1 MEDIYCTYVD
11 PEYKNTIFT
20 VGGHF
25 VMKKHGVPP
34 NIYFAVEVWVIDPD
48 TLCIHEETHDRGSL
62 VVARFSRGPVGA
74 NPTPENFAETP
85 EGGVSMEQ
93 LEINYKLNAE
103 PEADELEYLVKS
115 MTKSLLHRGYHKSE
129 ILELLQGT
137 VSYAH
142 TMAVLE
148 VKHKLQRG

>member
-11 PEYKNTIFT
+11 PLYKDTGFT
-20 VGGHF
+20 VGRHF
-25 VMKKHGVPP
+25 VMKTHGESV
-34 NIYFAVEVWVIDPD
+34 FSSVEGWVIDPD
-48 TLCIHEETHDRGSL
+48 TLCIHEKTYDRGSL
-62 VVARFSRGPVGA
+62 VVAKFSRGPVGA
-74 NPTPENFAETP
+74 NPTPENFAKP
-85 EGGVSMEQ
+85 PVGGVSMDQ

-115 MTKSLLHRGYHKSE
+115 ITTALLHRGYHKSE

-137 VSYAH
+137 VSYGH

-148 VKHKLQRG
+148 AKHKLQRG